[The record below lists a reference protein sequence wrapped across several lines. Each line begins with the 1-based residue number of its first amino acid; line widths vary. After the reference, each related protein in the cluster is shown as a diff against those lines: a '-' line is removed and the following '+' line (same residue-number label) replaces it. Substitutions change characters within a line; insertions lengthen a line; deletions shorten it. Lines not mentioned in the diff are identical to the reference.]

1 MPHVQPGSMNPYGA
15 LPVPRLTPD
24 LLGLVHSGTVY
35 SLAVT
40 TYNGIQVPNGLMPFS
55 LTPAIRH
62 CDSLGIDPASAA
74 TETVI
79 MSAHTGTHIDAL
91 CHIGER
97 QNDSGQVD
105 PNGRARI
112 YAGRDQS
119 VPADEH
125 VTREGQTHM
134 SI

>member
-1 MPHVQPGSMNPYGA
+1 MPRVEPGSMNAYGA

-24 LLGLVHSGTVY
+24 LLTLVRTGMVY

-40 TYNGIQVPNGLMPFS
+40 VYNGIPVPNGLTPYS
-55 LTPAIRH
+55 LTAAIRH
-62 CDSLGIDPASAA
+62 GDSLGIDPASAG

-97 QNDSGQVD
+97 QNDNGEVD
-105 PNGRARI
+105 PNG
-112 YAGRDQS
+112 
-119 VPADEH
+119 
-125 VTREGQTHM
+125 
-134 SI
+134 